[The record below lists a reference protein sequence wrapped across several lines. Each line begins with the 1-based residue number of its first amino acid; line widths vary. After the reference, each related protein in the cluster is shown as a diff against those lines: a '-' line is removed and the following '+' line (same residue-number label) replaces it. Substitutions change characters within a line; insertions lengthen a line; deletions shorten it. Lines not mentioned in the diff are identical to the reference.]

1 MIFCLVFYIKG
12 ISSLLIMSIDCWRTF
27 CVLFLV
33 EEMYSIL
40 CQDGIYMYIMTVEK
54 MIKIRNHC
62 NTMNTFNLM
71 VPLGILFGRGRM
83 LIFVLSWMEGLWTK
97 TEKKKTVFEESSIRQ
112 ILLWNIHRSYW
123 FVYKY
128 VTMGIKGGK
137 YPFTYRIQDTSE
149 V

>member
-1 MIFCLVFYIKG
+1 
-12 ISSLLIMSIDCWRTF
+12 MSIDCWRTF

-112 ILLWNIHRSYW
+112 ILLWNIHRSY
-123 FVYKY
+123 
-128 VTMGIKGGK
+128 
-137 YPFTYRIQDTSE
+137 
-149 V
+149 

>member
-1 MIFCLVFYIKG
+1 
-12 ISSLLIMSIDCWRTF
+12 MSIDCWRTF

-40 CQDGIYMYIMTVEK
+40 RQDGIYMYIMTVEK
-54 MIKIRNHC
+54 MIKIRNHY

-97 TEKKKTVFEESSIRQ
+97 TEKKNCFRGKLHQTNFAVEYPQ
-112 ILLWNIHRSYW
+112 VILICL
-123 FVYKY
+123 
-128 VTMGIKGGK
+128 
-137 YPFTYRIQDTSE
+137 
-149 V
+149 